1 MGLEAIQFDERSRV
15 KQQLGTLTGREF
27 SQFMLLLDFICAPTE
42 ESLFIA
48 TR

>member
-15 KQQLGTLTGREF
+15 KQQLGPLTGREF
-27 SQFMLLLDFICAPTE
+27 SHLMLLLDFIRAPTE
-42 ESLFIA
+42 ESLFIT